1 MNKNEALKKAKE
13 QFDIISQDEYEQ
25 RLADLRQKARMD
37 QKARE
42 SFVRKERHCRR
53 YFTRRK
59 KWEKQNSKRDDEK

>member
-53 YFTRRK
+53 RK
-59 KWEKQNSKRDDEK
+59 KWENQNSKRDDEK